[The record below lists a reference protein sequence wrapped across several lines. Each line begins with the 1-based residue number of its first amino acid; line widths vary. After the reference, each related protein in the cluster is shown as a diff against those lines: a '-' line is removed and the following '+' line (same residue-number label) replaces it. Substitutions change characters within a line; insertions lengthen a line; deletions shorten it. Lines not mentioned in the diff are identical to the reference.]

1 MLIEKKA
8 LPTGIIQTVGDTPL
22 VQFSRVFDAYPF
34 DFYGKLESFNPG
46 GSIKDR
52 VAVHLIKEAIHDGK
66 IGPHTTIIES
76 TSGNMGIGLAQ
87 ACHYY
92 GLKLMLVTDPHIN
105 KPAAK
110 LLETYGAKLI
120 TVQEQDGTGGY
131 LKTRLRKVRE
141 LIRDIPNSFWP
152 DQYRNHSVTAVH
164 VQTWSEIVR
173 SLGCPPDYIFVP
185 TSTCGT
191 LMGLA
196 NAISENGH
204 TTRIIAVDARGSVV
218 FGDKPA
224 IRRIPGIGSSRKSDF
239 LDVDRLSNVV
249 HVSDHQAVSGC
260 RLLLAKE
267 SVLAGGSSGA
277 VIHAI
282 SRYAPHF
289 NSSTRVVGILPD
301 RGERYLD
308 TVYSDEWVS
317 QLEDDRHFGEAG

>member
-1 MLIEKKA
+1 MVIKKKT
-8 LPTGIIQTVGDTPL
+8 LPTGIIQTVGNTPL
-22 VQFSRVFDAYPF
+22 VQFSRIFDPYPF

-52 VAVHLIKEAIHDGK
+52 VAVHLIKDAFHKGK
-66 IGPHTTIIES
+66 IGAHSTIVES

-87 ACHYY
+87 ACHYH
-92 GLKLMLVTDPHIN
+92 GLKLVLVIDPHIN

-131 LKTRLRKVRE
+131 LKTRLRKVRQ
-141 LIRDIPNSFWP
+141 LLRDIPGSFWP

-164 VQTWSEIVR
+164 LQTWSEIV
-173 SLGCPPDYIFVP
+173 SNLGCAPDYVFVP

-196 NAISENGH
+196 NAISDTGH

-224 IRRIPGIGSSRKSDF
+224 LRRIPGIGSSRKSNF
-239 LDVDRLSNVV
+239 LDVDRLASVV
-249 HVSDHQAVSGC
+249 HVSDHQAARGC
-260 RLLLAKE
+260 RLLMDKE

-277 VIHAI
+277 VIHAV
-282 SRYAPHF
+282 SRYASYF
-289 NSSTRVVGILPD
+289 SRSVRVVGILPD

-317 QLEDDRHFGEAG
+317 QLEGELQFEGVG